1 MHPIIALA
9 GLAATMF
16 TSAAVVAQERTIDTE
31 TGPVRIETL
40 ASGLNHP
47 WGMTF
52 LPDGRLLIT
61 ERAGNLRILDQSGAL
76 SEPLAGVPEVRAQ
89 RQGGL
94 LDVALDPDFAS
105 SRLVYLSYAE
115 PGQGATTAVAR
126 GTLDDHGLSNVEVI
140 FRAEPRINNGLHF
153 GSRLVFGGDGALF
166 VTLGERFQF
175 DPAQDLSN
183 HLGAIVRINPDGS
196 VPDDNP
202 FVGRQGAKPEIWSY
216 GHRNIQG
223 AALHPDTGRLWIHE
237 MGPKG
242 GDEINIPEAGQNYG
256 WPVVSWGIHYD
267 GRDIPDPPTRPEFA
281 DAIYHWTPSI
291 APSGMAF
298 YTGEPFG
305 DWRGNLLVGALAG
318 QALIRL
324 TLDGERVADEER
336 IPLGAR
342 IRDVRQGP
350 DGAVY
355 LATDED
361 DGKIWRLTPQ
371 SASD

>member
-1 MHPIIALA
+1 MHTIFALA
-9 GLAATMF
+9 GTAIIFA
-16 TSAAVVAQERTIDTE
+16 SAGVAEERMIDTE
-31 TGPVRIETL
+31 SGPVRIETL

-61 ERAGNLRILDQSGAL
+61 ERAGNLRILDQSGRL

-94 LDVALDPDFAS
+94 LDVTLDPDFDS
-105 SRLVYLSYAE
+105 SRLVYLSFAE
-115 PGQGATTAVAR
+115 PGQGGATTAVAR
-126 GTLDDHGLSNVEVI
+126 GALGEQGLSNVEVI

-153 GSRLVFGGDGALF
+153 GSRLVFGRDGTLF

-183 HLGAIVRINPDGS
+183 HLGSVIRINPDGS
-196 VPDDNP
+196 VPNDNP
-202 FVGRQGAKPEIWSY
+202 FVGREGAKPEIWSF

-223 AALHPDTGRLWIHE
+223 AALHPGTGRLWIHE
-237 MGPKG
+237 MGPRG
-242 GDEINIPEAGQNYG
+242 GDEINIPEAGHNYG
-256 WPVVSWGIHYD
+256 WPVVSWGSHYD

-298 YTGEPFG
+298 YTAELFG

-324 TLDGERVADEER
+324 TLDGERIADEER

-361 DGKIWRLTPQ
+361 DGKIWRLTPG